1 MDAVRTAIMSNRFN
15 AIVEEAS
22 AAVYRTAYTTFV
34 KLVQDYQCAVAT
46 PDGDM
51 FAYPMLSGVNVFVG
65 SPLKP
70 TLDAIGRENLKPG
83 DIVITN
89 DPFGTDG
96 LVTHLMDI
104 TLLYPVFRD
113 GKLIAV
119 GWAFVHASDIGGAV
133 PGSISPAFTE
143 VFQEG
148 IRIRPV
154 KLYDGGVLN
163 ETIKSIYE
171 DNSRIPG
178 ELWGDI
184 QAMIS
189 GLKSMDRRINELC
202 ERYGR
207 DTVEDGM
214 QDVIRYA
221 ETKARAVIQTIP
233 DGVYNF
239 SDYLEGIV
247 DGQLAYFSATMTVS
261 GGEIELDFTGTD
273 PQLAAAYNLV
283 TGASTHPYVIQC
295 LYAFILTMDPLT
307 PRNAGILRAIN
318 AHAPRGTVL
327 NAVYPASGG
336 SRAASATRAYDVIL
350 GCLNQALPE
359 GLAAADSG
367 NAGVIVVAAPDPRTG
382 RDRVNVIN
390 TIHGGGGARRKC
402 DGVDGTAVRYS
413 QRSVPVEIIE
423 VETALV
429 MRAIRIVPDSRRA
442 GRFVSGAAL
451 EMEIESTADRAVM
464 TVRNMNR
471 FVFAPWGFRG
481 GEQGL
486 LGKTVVNPGRPDERS
501 IGKISVL
508 EMGKGD
514 VVRITSPCGG
524 GFGDPLERELG
535 AIKSEIESGMLTHD
549 RAAAVYAIVFDDQG
563 KIDEAATLALRN
575 RRLRG
580 RTADFSFCA
589 ERERHDAVW
598 PIEPRRHLATLAM
611 ACDQRIRSTL
621 VGRVHNRL
629 LSEGGI
635 VDSNRLQ
642 EAVAEEVEQLSG
654 VRPRVRRLDDDA
666 TDVREVAGRKSV
678 AGVAV

>member
-22 AAVYRTAYTTFV
+22 AAVYRTAHTTFV
-34 KLVQDYQCAVAT
+34 KLVQDYQCAIAT
-46 PDGDM
+46 AEGDM

-65 SPLKP
+65 SPLRP
-70 TLDAIGRENLKPG
+70 TLDAIGKDNLKPG

-89 DPFGTDG
+89 DPFSTDG

-104 TLLYPVFRD
+104 TLLYPIFHKE
-113 GKLIAV
+113 KLVAI

-148 IRIRPV
+148 LRVRPV

-163 ETIKSIYE
+163 SAIKSIYE
-171 DNSRIPG
+171 DNSRIPT

-184 QAMIS
+184 QAMIT
-189 GLKSMDRRINELC
+189 GLKSMDRRMNELC
-202 ERYGR
+202 DRYGPEL
-207 DTVEDGM
+207 VEKGM
-214 QDVIRYA
+214 HDVIGYA
-221 ETKARAVIQTIP
+221 ESKAHAAIKSIP
-233 DGVYNF
+233 DGVYKF
-239 SDYLEGIV
+239 SDYLEGITE
-247 DGQLAYFSATMTVS
+247 GQLAYFSATMTIQGS
-261 GGEIELDFTGTD
+261 EIEIDFTGTD

-283 TGASTHPYVIQC
+283 TGASTHPYIVQC
-295 LYAFILTMDPLT
+295 LYAYILTVDPLT

-318 AHAPRGTVL
+318 AHAPRGSVL

-350 GCLNQALPE
+350 GCLNQALPD

-382 RDRVNVIN
+382 RDRVNVVN

-413 QRSVPVEIIE
+413 QKSVPVEIIE
-423 VETALV
+423 VEAALV
-429 MRAIRIVPDSRRA
+429 MRTIRIVPDSRRA
-442 GRFVSGAAL
+442 GRFVSGATL
-451 EMEIESTADRAVM
+451 EMDIENTASRAVM

-481 GEQGL
+481 GEQGC
-486 LGKTVVNPGRPDERS
+486 LGQTVVNPGTPNERS

-508 EMGKGD
+508 ELEAGD

-524 GFGDPLERELG
+524 GFGNPLERDLG
-535 AIKSEIESGMLTHD
+535 DISDEIKSGMLSRE
-549 RAAAVYAIVFDDQG
+549 RAEEVYAVAFGADGD
-563 KIDEAATLALRN
+563 IDVTETAARRRVKVNDTPAEFNFCSERKRHDSVWPLEIRRELASLAL
-575 RRLRG
+575 
-580 RTADFSFCA
+580 TH
-589 ERERHDAVW
+589 E
-598 PIEPRRHLATLAM
+598 
-611 ACDQRIRSTL
+611 QRIRSQL
-621 VGRVHNRL
+621 VGNIHNRL
-629 LSEGGI
+629 LSEG
-635 VDSNRLQ
+635 RLV
-642 EAVAEEVEQLSG
+642 EKERLRVAINEDVARLSG
-654 VRPRVRRLDDDA
+654 RALA
-666 TDVREVAGRKSV
+666 S
-678 AGVAV
+678 